1 MKKLFLS
8 VALSAGVMICSEAGA
23 VTSELPQVK
32 KCEEAMKQAMYE
44 VVHVP

>member
-23 VTSELPQVK
+23 VTSEPG
-32 KCEEAMKQAMYE
+32 
-44 VVHVP
+44 HVRGGCTAV